1 MCPSRPAIWAGLRAF
16 ELPIQEGPIP
26 VEGMTFQP
34 GDVGLAHGSG
44 LVDWAIRFAET
55 RRYGKKSQ
63 EARWNHAFMITDAG
77 GGLIEAAGR
86 GMQRDTM
93 EKEYA
98 HGDFIVLRP
107 SYPSGGA
114 DRAVATMTTL
124 FNDKEKYGYLEIA
137 SEALAFL
144 TQTKLRFGSAGQQ
157 ICSGAVSSALD
168 QGGIPMGEDE
178 EWNSPAD
185 VMHIAVQQEWQWV
198 AGAHWA

>member
-1 MCPSRPAIWAGLRAF
+1 MSAAIGPAMSEAPRRF
-16 ELPIQEGPIP
+16 EPGH
-26 VEGMTFQP
+26 VEGVTFQP
-34 GDVGLAHGSG
+34 GDVGLAHGPG

-63 EARWNHAFMITDAG
+63 EARWNHAFMITNAA

-86 GMQRDTM
+86 GMQSNTM

-107 SYPSGGA
+107 PYPCGGA
-114 DRAVATMTTL
+114 DRAVTTMTKL
-124 FNDKEKYGYLEIA
+124 LNDKDRYGYLEIA

-144 TQTKLRFGSAGQQ
+144 TQTKLRFGFAGQQ
-157 ICSGAVSSALD
+157 ICSGAVSYALD

-185 VMHIAVQQEWQWV
+185 VMHIAIQQEWQWV
-198 AGAHWA
+198 AGAHLA